1 MSLCQLDLQLHGF
14 GLRISRS
21 RSISSF
27 FIGLRA
33 LARSEAPRLQAL
45 VQEFAQRR
53 TALRNEMADGLL
65 PAPFGVHDERDLL
78 VGVAVRPVLR
88 FGVTESVEEFL
99 SATRGWFAS
108 LGAPLT
114 PSHSAQSMIWHASE
128 THWMLPWLIGFAGS
142 SFWMHGLCS
151 PPRAFHL
158 PKIERVSFLR
168 SVFAIAA

>member
-45 VQEFAQRR
+45 VQEFAQHR
-53 TALRNEMADGLL
+53 TLGNEMADGLL

-108 LGAPLT
+108 LAAPLT
-114 PSHSAQSMIWHASE
+114 PSYSAQYTI
-128 THWMLPWLIGFAGS
+128 
-142 SFWMHGLCS
+142 
-151 PPRAFHL
+151 
-158 PKIERVSFLR
+158 
-168 SVFAIAA
+168 